1 MTKNASITW
10 KIGTAILAL
19 LMAVAVY
26 LFTRLSPPALL
37 EPFQITNS
45 LLGAQPDIFGS
56 APSLFYT
63 LSIGLLIGV
72 FVSTSA
78 NGRLHCLIWI
88 GLALCLEI
96 SQAPIIAR
104 PLASWLSATLPNSV
118 WELFGPYW
126 INGVFDPF
134 DLLATMIGGAIA
146 FAALT
151 YLPRE
156 GKDDVDR

>member
-1 MTKNASITW
+1 MTW

-26 LFTRLSPPALL
+26 LFVRQNPPTLL
-37 EPFQITNS
+37 EPFQISNA
-45 LLGAQPDIFGS
+45 LLDAQPGLFGS

-72 FVSTSA
+72 FASTLASSQ
-78 NGRLHCLIWI
+78 LHCLVWI

-96 SQAPIIAR
+96 SQASIIAK
-104 PLASWLSATLPNSV
+104 PLVSWLSAILPDST
-118 WELFGPYW
+118 WELVGPYW
-126 INGVFDPF
+126 ANGVFDPV
-134 DLLATMIGGAIA
+134 DLLATMVGGVIA
-146 FAALT
+146 LAVLT

-156 GKDDVDR
+156 GKDDVER

>member
-1 MTKNASITW
+1 MGW
-10 KIGTAILAL
+10 KIGTAIFAL

-26 LFTRLSPPALL
+26 LFARLNPPVLL
-37 EPFQITNS
+37 EPFQITNP

-72 FVSTSA
+72 FAATSTSA
-78 NGRLHCLIWI
+78 RRHCLIWI

-96 SQAPIIAR
+96 SQASIIAG
-104 PLASWLSATLPNSV
+104 PLTSWLSATLPDSA

-126 INGVFDPF
+126 ANGVFDQL
-134 DLLATMIGGAIA
+134 DLLATLVGGVIA
-146 FAALT
+146 LAVLT

-156 GKDDVDR
+156 VRDEIDR

>member
-1 MTKNASITW
+1 MGW
-10 KIGTAILAL
+10 KIGTAIFAL

-26 LFTRLSPPALL
+26 LFARLNPPALL
-37 EPFQITNS
+37 EPFQITNA
-45 LLGAQPDIFGS
+45 LPGVQPGIFGS

-72 FVSTSA
+72 FASTSA
-78 NGRLHCLIWI
+78 SARLHCLVWV

-96 SQAPIIAR
+96 SQASIISG
-104 PLASWLSATLPNSV
+104 PLISWLSTTLPNSA

-126 INGVFDPF
+126 ANGVFDPL
-134 DLLATMIGGAIA
+134 DLLATVVGGAIA
-146 FAALT
+146 LAVLP

-156 GKDDVDR
+156 VKDDIDR

>member
-1 MTKNASITW
+1 MIKNASMTW
-10 KIGTAILAL
+10 KIGTAVIAL
-19 LMAVAVY
+19 LMAAAVY
-26 LFTRLSPPALL
+26 LFARLNPPALL

-45 LLGAQPDIFGS
+45 LLGVQSDFFGS

-72 FVSTSA
+72 FASTSA
-78 NGRLHCLIWI
+78 NGRLHCLIWV

-96 SQAPIIAR
+96 SQASIVAG
-104 PLASWLSATLPNSV
+104 PLTSWLSATLPNSF

-126 INGVFDPF
+126 ANGVFDQL
-134 DLLATMIGGAIA
+134 DLLATVVGGVIA
-146 FAALT
+146 LAVLA

-156 GKDDVDR
+156 INDDIDR

>member
-1 MTKNASITW
+1 MTKNTSMSW

-26 LFTRLSPPALL
+26 LFARISPPALL
-37 EPFQITNS
+37 EPFQITNALS
-45 LLGAQPDIFGS
+45 GAQPDIFGS

-72 FVSTSA
+72 LASTSA

-96 SQAPIIAR
+96 SQASIIAE
-104 PLASWLSATLPNSV
+104 PLTSWLSAILPNSV
-118 WELFGPYW
+118 WELVGPYW
-126 INGVFDPF
+126 ASGVFDPL
-134 DLLATMIGGAIA
+134 DLLATLVGGAIA
-146 FAALT
+146 LAVLT

-156 GKDDVDR
+156 VKDDIDR

>member
-1 MTKNASITW
+1 MTKNTSMAW
-10 KIGTAILAL
+10 KIGTAVIAL
-19 LMAVAVY
+19 LMVVAVY
-26 LFTRLSPPALL
+26 LFVRLNPPALL

-45 LLGAQPDIFGS
+45 LLGAQPDFFGS

-72 FVSTSA
+72 FASTSA
-78 NGRLHCLIWI
+78 SAKLHCLIWI

-96 SQAPIIAR
+96 SQASIIAG
-104 PLASWLSATLPNSV
+104 PLTSWLSTTLPNSA

-126 INGVFDPF
+126 ANGVFDPF
-134 DLLATMIGGAIA
+134 DLLATIVGGVIA
-146 FAALT
+146 LAVLT

-156 GKDDVDR
+156 VKDDIDR

>member
-1 MTKNASITW
+1 MAW
-10 KIGTAILAL
+10 KISTAIFAL

-26 LFTRLSPPALL
+26 LFARLNPPALL

-45 LLGAQPDIFGS
+45 LLGAQSDFFGS

-72 FVSTSA
+72 FASTSA
-78 NGRLHCLIWI
+78 NGRLHCLVWI

-96 SQAPIIAR
+96 SQASIIAE
-104 PLASWLSATLPNSV
+104 PLTSWLSTTLPHSA

-126 INGVFDPF
+126 ANGVFDPF
-134 DLLATMIGGAIA
+134 DLLATIVGGMIALTV
-146 FAALT
+146 LT

-156 GKDDVDR
+156 EIKDDIDR